1 MCSSDLSDY
10 SSVIWDYS
18 FTGKP
23 CFLYC
28 YDLERYTDERDF
40 YLPIKRWHFPIS
52 KNMDELIRDIDSF
65 DAVLF
70 EKGMQQHHEELDSYE
85 HGDATEKV
93 VNIISNYR

>member
-1 MCSSDLSDY
+1 
-10 SSVIWDYS
+10 
-18 FTGKP
+18 
-23 CFLYC
+23 
-28 YDLERYTDERDF
+28 
-40 YLPIKRWHFPIS
+40 
-52 KNMDELIRDIDSF
+52 MDELIRDIESF